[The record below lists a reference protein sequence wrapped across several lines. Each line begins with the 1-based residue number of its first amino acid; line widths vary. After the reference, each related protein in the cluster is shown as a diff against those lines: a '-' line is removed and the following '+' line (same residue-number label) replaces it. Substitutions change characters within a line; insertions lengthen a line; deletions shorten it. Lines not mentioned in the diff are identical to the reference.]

1 MTDDTLRDELIG
13 AIDEMT
19 ADQQR
24 QLLKQLQQQRAV
36 DQRQY
41 ERKPYCIDIEYK
53 ANGEEYQDFLK
64 DISIGGARIET
75 IEDRDDLCVGQE
87 IYLRIPNSEHQ
98 KYVRVRAKVV
108 RISENEIGVRFVHK
122 E

>member
-1 MTDDTLRDELIG
+1 MTV
-13 AIDEMT
+13 
-19 ADQQR
+19 DQQQLLLR
-24 QLLKQLQQQRAV
+24 QLQRQRAV
-36 DQRQY
+36 DQRQH

-75 IEDRDDLCVGQE
+75 IEDRDDLSVGQE

-98 KYVRVRAKVV
+98 KYVRVKAKVV
-108 RISENEIGVRFVHK
+108 RITENEIGVRFIHK
-122 E
+122 K